1 MSPAQ
6 KDQASQPSKP
16 IGPASKRLPVEPPPQ
31 PSSQLEVTKNS
42 HKKPPTLSPTE
53 IHEDSFTG
61 KGQGATSE
69 PDSGCADQKHPLY
82 FIMEGGTS
90 PSEDSTIRAQAL
102 KDSEIRFSF
111 YNEEHQEEVGAITP
125 PIPRDQR
132 PKLEQPEDRAV
143 TLVNLAASWRSDALD
158 DGLGSETEM
167 DTDTEEATRRV
178 RKPVRESLADH
189 DPLAKADPEVVNP
202 FSAALFDPS
211 GRYTAYFQKLESELK
226 KIEEE
231 EKAQEAKLAAEK
243 SAKRDKALREAV
255 AKVVKAPKRTNS
267 KTKYASGGD
276 LAFLSPTDALSLRPT
291 PNPSHSSRKTAP
303 SEECSQSLPKVEIN
317 PVKVPQGK
325 AKGTDELKPTR
336 KKATCTRATKID
348 TINLV
353 REAVKITDKFN
364 EAEMFQARML
374 ERVCNMVRMGK
385 QKAEESG
392 TEPEGLCEMVAKL
405 KDCLEQCYD
414 LEILM
419 GRHPVH
425 LDQEI
430 EWVNWI
436 EKACAAGV
444 MHLRNKNCDCRMQ
457 L

>member
-1 MSPAQ
+1 MSP
-6 KDQASQPSKP
+6 SSKQ
-16 IGPASKRLPVEPPPQ
+16 IGPVSKRLPVEPQSP

-42 HKKPPTLSPTE
+42 LKKPSTLYPTE
-53 IHEDSFTG
+53 IHEGSVTG

-69 PDSGCADQKHPLY
+69 PESGCADQKHPLY

-90 PSEDSTIRAQAL
+90 PSEDYTIRAQAL

-167 DTDTEEATRRV
+167 DTDTEMAERSRRSV
-178 RKPVRESLADH
+178 RKPVRNSLADH

-211 GRYTAYFQKLESELK
+211 GRYTAYFKKLESELE
-226 KIEEE
+226 KIKEE
-231 EKAQEAKLAAEK
+231 EKAQEAKLVTEKAAN
-243 SAKRDKALREAV
+243 RDKALREAV
-255 AKVVKAPKRTNS
+255 EKVVKVPKRTNS
-267 KTKYASGGD
+267 KKKGASEGD

-291 PNPSHSSRKTAP
+291 PKHSHYSASHLTAP

-325 AKGTDELKPTR
+325 GKGADEMKPTR

-385 QKAEESG
+385 QKAEETG
-392 TEPEGLCEMVAKL
+392 TEPEGLCEMVASL

-436 EKACAAGV
+436 AKACAAGV
-444 MHLRNKNCDCRMQ
+444 MHLRDKNCNCRMQ